1 MIVYFPEV
9 YPDELLYSVLAR
21 FYAKS
26 GYLSYMFVTQEIYKR
41 QLQKPSIEFINQLNP
56 EIVQILTKDMSME
69 QLIEKHT
76 MFPYYGRFMKPD
88 RRQKMFEK
96 LINMDTGDGSSNMG
110 LPRNKNRLDRYV
122 RYCPLCAKEDRE
134 LYGETYWHRTHQIL
148 GLSVCPK
155 HKCLL
160 KHSGI
165 IMNRNN
171 TTVLLAAEAS
181 GVDEDNVTIS
191 QNDFENDFSE
201 YLATVFQSNMNMSE
215 NTDVGLIMQKWIE
228 KSKYILPNGVNK
240 NIMLMYSDFSKWYQ
254 RKESCFSESWQI
266 GKILTNDRS
275 NFADICALA
284 MFLGISAADMTQ
296 L

>member
-1 MIVYFPEV
+1 MIVYFPEI
-9 YPDELLYSVLAR
+9 YPDELLYSALAR

-26 GYLSYMFVTQEIYKR
+26 GYLSYMFITQEIYIR
-41 QLQKPSIEFINQLNP
+41 RLQKPSIEFVNHLNP
-56 EIVQILTKDMSME
+56 EILQILTKDMTME

-96 LINMDTGDGSSNMG
+96 LVNMDTNNSSNMG
-110 LPRNKNRLDRYV
+110 LPRNKNRLDRYI

-155 HKCLL
+155 HQCLL
-160 KHSGI
+160 KQSGI

-171 TTVLLAAEAS
+171 TTVLLTAEAS
-181 GVDEDNVTIS
+181 GVDADNIS
-191 QNDFENDFSE
+191 VCQNDFENDFSV
-201 YLATVFQSNMNMSE
+201 YLAAVFQSDVNMRK
-215 NTDVGLIMQKWIE
+215 NTDVGLVMQKKIE
-228 KSKYILPNGVNK
+228 TTKYILANGINK
-240 NIMLMYSDFSKWYQ
+240 NIALMHSDFSRWYQ

-275 NFADICALA
+275 NFDDICALG
-284 MFLGISAADMTQ
+284 MFLEISAADMAK

>member
-26 GYLSYMFVTQEIYKR
+26 GYLSYMFITQEIYKR
-41 QLQKPSIEFINQLNP
+41 RLQKPSIEFINQLNS
-56 EIVQILTKDMSME
+56 EILRILTKDMTME

-76 MFPYYGRFMKPD
+76 MFPYYGRFMKAD
-88 RRQKMFEK
+88 RRQKMFER
-96 LINMDTGDGSSNMG
+96 LIKMDTDNSSNMG
-110 LPRNKNRLDRYV
+110 LPRNKNRLDRYI

-160 KHSGI
+160 KQSGI

-171 TTVLLAAEAS
+171 TTVLLAAESS
-181 GVDEDNVTIS
+181 GVDENNIVMS
-191 QNDFENDFSE
+191 QSNFENNFSE
-201 YLATVFQSNMNMSE
+201 YLAAVFQQDVNMSE
-215 NTDVGLIMQKWIE
+215 NTDVGLIMQKRIE
-228 KSKYILPNGVNK
+228 KSKYMMPNGVNK
-240 NIMLMYSDFSKWYQ
+240 NIMLMYSDFLKWYQ
-254 RKESCFSESWQI
+254 REESVFSESWQI

-275 NFADICALA
+275 NFDTICALA
-284 MFLGISAADMTQ
+284 MFLGIPASDLAK